1 MTSTSQIVPPVPKTY
16 PPKPVPNPFD
26 SNYEYTN
33 APRQIADP
41 NWGTVYDVKTLNYD
55 KGDSSVDVIAI
66 NTDKN
71 SIGIME
77 AWNKYDAPADAT
89 KKLALADIEMNL
101 FTSAG
106 KTPQDLQL
114 IHVDNVEN
122 SETRTAIVSVY
133 GMMKESTLAG
143 NTITLRATGTGS
155 ELDGYNTLAGTP
167 FGLGADKVRQ
177 QFSVGK
183 TITQYTLYR
192 HNDGNGA
199 PVNGAFDSK
208 LPFSLFPLL
217 IIATLSIHIP
227 SSKLVF
233 FAQNIILICCS
244 GYHIRLDRKRGRFE
258 Y

>member
-41 NWGTVYDVKTLNYD
+41 NWGTVYDVKTPNYKD
-55 KGDSSVDVIAI
+55 GRASLDVIAI

-77 AWNKYDAPADAT
+77 AWNKDDVPADAT
-89 KKLALADIEMNL
+89 QKLSLADIEMNL

-106 KTPQDLQL
+106 KNPQDLQL
-114 IHVDNVEN
+114 IHVDNVLN
-122 SETRTAIVSVY
+122 TETRAAIVSVY
-133 GMMKESTLAG
+133 GMMKESTLSG

-183 TITQYTLYR
+183 IVTQYTLNGHR
-192 HNDGNGA
+192 DVIGN

-208 LPFSLFPLL
+208 VPFSSFPLL
-217 IIATLSIHIP
+217 NIATLSIH
-227 SSKLVF
+227 SSSARLIF
-233 FAQNIILICCS
+233 FTQNIILICCS
-244 GYHIRLDRKRGRFE
+244 GYHIRLDNKRGRFE